1 MRYVIGLSVFLLLFG
16 CGQSPTGDQIDS
28 GLIAW
33 YRGEENT
40 NDELGSHNGRE
51 SGWMVNGVPQQV
63 SYVDGVRGKA
73 FSLNGRAGIIVDD
86 PDSSFQFT
94 NNDDFSFN
102 LWIHPGAQGYWAGVL
117 LKGQDDWDWGLW
129 MNESGTLLNNNA
141 GSGITPAIETWIN
154 VTVTHTASD
163 GLWRMYANDSLI
175 STVSRNVAQSTYP
188 LTIGCNY
195 RPNTNGGE
203 FDNPL
208 IGAIDE
214 VRIYNRVLTSEEIA
228 ELSAP

>member
-1 MRYVIGLSVFLLLFG
+1 
-16 CGQSPTGDQIDS
+16 
-28 GLIAW
+28 
-33 YRGEENT
+33 
-40 NDELGSHNGRE
+40 
-51 SGWMVNGVPQQV
+51 
-63 SYVDGVRGKA
+63 
-73 FSLNGRAGIIVDD
+73 
-86 PDSSFQFT
+86 
-94 NNDDFSFN
+94 
-102 LWIHPGAQGYWAGVL
+102 
-117 LKGQDDWDWGLW
+117 
-129 MNESGTLLNNNA
+129 
-141 GSGITPAIETWIN
+141 
-154 VTVTHTASD
+154 
-163 GLWRMYANDSLI
+163 MYANDSLI